1 MELRL
6 FCLLFVISVTSAI
19 TVTTDYGDVIGRTVT
34 VNTGVKVDYYYAIP
48 YAKPPVG
55 QLRFRVSFYY
65 NYNYYYYYYYCYDY
79 FTPYAKPSIVELG
92 LSVCAYLTLE
102 VRFKNSN

>member
-34 VNTGVKVDYYYAIP
+34 VNNGVKVDYYYAIP

-65 NYNYYYYYYYCYDY
+65 YYYYYYYYY
-79 FTPYAKPSIVELG
+79 FTPYAKPSIVELR
-92 LSVCAYLTLE
+92 LSVSAYLTLE